1 MIIRN
6 ALTWLLA
13 CAFFL
18 PLFSCV
24 DKTQIGKGDVI
35 VSVGQRT
42 LTASEVKKL
51 IPKSLSSQD
60 SLMMAESYV
69 KKWVKNAL
77 IYDLANKNLVGE
89 KAEIEKLVE
98 AYRQSLMSNK
108 YEEKLLEERLPAE
121 ISDNEISDYYEANK
135 ESFLLEED
143 IVKGLFLKVP
153 SDAPGLS
160 DLKKWCKSG
169 NEELIEKI
177 EKYSL
182 QNAVI
187 YDYFYD
193 RWMRAEEIAEN
204 VPVSKSEFNRMLKAN
219 KLVEVTDSAY
229 CYLLEVKDAEFKGNR
244 APFDY
249 ASAQIKEILLSQR
262 KIEFLRNFEEE
273 IYNEAIRKGNVKFH
287 GEGL

>member
-1 MIIRN
+1 MIVRN
-6 ALTWLLA
+6 ALIWLA
-13 CAFFL
+13 GIFFL
-18 PLFSCV
+18 PLISCT
-24 DKTQIGKGDVI
+24 DKAPRSKGDAL
-35 VSVGQRT
+35 VSVGQHT
-42 LTASEVKKL
+42 LTAFEVKKL
-51 IPKSLSSQD
+51 IPKTLSSQD

-77 IYDLANKNLVGE
+77 IYDLANKHLEDEKEEIDRLVD
-89 KAEIEKLVE
+89 
-98 AYRQSLMSNK
+98 AYRQSLMSHK
-108 YEEKLLEERLPAE
+108 YEEKLVEERLSAE
-121 ISDNEISDYYEANK
+121 ISDKEISDYYETNK

-160 DLKKWCKSG
+160 DLKKWCNSG
-169 NEELIEKI
+169 GDELIEKI

-193 RWMRAEEIAEN
+193 RWMSGEEIAEN
-204 VPVSKSEFNRMLKAN
+204 MPVKKSEFSRMLKTD
-219 KLVEVTDSAY
+219 KLIEVSDSAY
-229 CYLLEVKDAEFKGNR
+229 CYLLKVKEVEFKGNR

-262 KIEFLRNFEEE
+262 KSEFLRSFEEE

-287 GEGL
+287 GEDL

>member
-6 ALTWLLA
+6 ALIWLA
-13 CAFFL
+13 GIFFL
-18 PLFSCV
+18 PLISCT
-24 DKTQIGKGDVI
+24 DKAPRSKGDVL
-35 VSVGQRT
+35 VSVGQHT
-42 LTASEVKKL
+42 LTAFEVKKL
-51 IPKSLSSQD
+51 IPKTLSSQD

-77 IYDLANKNLVGE
+77 IYDLANKHLEDEKEEIDRLVD
-89 KAEIEKLVE
+89 
-98 AYRQSLMSNK
+98 AYRQSLMSHK
-108 YEEKLLEERLPAE
+108 YEEKLVEERLSAE
-121 ISDNEISDYYEANK
+121 ISDKEISDYYETNK

-160 DLKKWCKSG
+160 DLKKWCNSG
-169 NEELIEKI
+169 GDELIEKI

-193 RWMRAEEIAEN
+193 RWMSGEEIAEN
-204 VPVSKSEFNRMLKAN
+204 MPVKKSEFNRMLKTD
-219 KLVEVTDSAY
+219 KLIEVSDSAY
-229 CYLLEVKDAEFKGNR
+229 CYLLKVKEVEFKGNR

-262 KIEFLRNFEEE
+262 KSEFLRSFEEE

-287 GEGL
+287 GEDL

>member
-6 ALTWLLA
+6 ALICLA
-13 CAFFL
+13 GISLL

-24 DKTQIGKGDVI
+24 DNAPGSKGDVL
-35 VSVGQRT
+35 VSVGQNT
-42 LTASEVKKL
+42 LTAFEVKKL
-51 IPKSLSSQD
+51 IPKTLSSQD

-77 IYDLANKNLVGE
+77 IYDLANKHLDDE
-89 KAEIEKLVE
+89 KEEIDRLVE
-98 AYRQSLMSNK
+98 AYRQSLMSHK
-108 YEEKLLEERLPAE
+108 YEEKLVEERLSAE
-121 ISDNEISDYYEANK
+121 ISDKEISDYYEANK

-160 DLKKWCKSG
+160 DLKKWCNSG
-169 NEELIEKI
+169 GDDLIEKI

-193 RWMRAEEIAEN
+193 RWMSGEEIAEN
-204 VPVSKSEFNRMLKAN
+204 LPVKKSEFNRMLKTD
-219 KLVEVTDSAY
+219 KLIEVSDSAY
-229 CYLLEVKDAEFKGNR
+229 CHLLKVKEVEFKGNR

-262 KIEFLRNFEEE
+262 KSEFLRNFEEE
-273 IYNEAIRKGNVKFH
+273 IYNEAIRKGNVNFY

>member
-1 MIIRN
+1 MIVRN
-6 ALTWLLA
+6 ALKWLA
-13 CAFFL
+13 GIFFL
-18 PLFSCV
+18 PLISCT
-24 DKTQIGKGDVI
+24 DKAPRSKGDAL
-35 VSVGQRT
+35 VSVGQHT
-42 LTASEVKKL
+42 LTAFEVKKL
-51 IPKSLSSQD
+51 IPKTLSSQD

-77 IYDLANKNLVGE
+77 IYDLANKHLEDEKEEIDRLVD
-89 KAEIEKLVE
+89 
-98 AYRQSLMSNK
+98 AYRQSLMSHK
-108 YEEKLLEERLPAE
+108 YEEKLVEERLSAE
-121 ISDNEISDYYEANK
+121 ISDKEISDYYETNK

-160 DLKKWCKSG
+160 DLKKWCNSG
-169 NEELIEKI
+169 GDELIEKI

-193 RWMRAEEIAEN
+193 RWMSGEEIAEN
-204 VPVSKSEFNRMLKAN
+204 MPVKKSEFNRMLKTD
-219 KLVEVTDSAY
+219 KLIEVSDSAY
-229 CYLLEVKDAEFKGNR
+229 CYLLKVKEVEFKGNR

-262 KIEFLRNFEEE
+262 KSEFLRSFEEE

-287 GEGL
+287 GEDL

>member
-1 MIIRN
+1 MIVRN
-6 ALTWLLA
+6 ALIWLA
-13 CAFFL
+13 GIFFL
-18 PLFSCV
+18 PLISCT
-24 DKTQIGKGDVI
+24 DKAPRSKGNAL
-35 VSVGQRT
+35 VSVGQHT
-42 LTASEVKKL
+42 LTAFEVKKL
-51 IPKSLSSQD
+51 IPKTLSSQD

-77 IYDLANKNLVGE
+77 IYDLANKHLEDEKEEIDRLVD
-89 KAEIEKLVE
+89 
-98 AYRQSLMSNK
+98 AYRQSLMSHK
-108 YEEKLLEERLPAE
+108 YEEKLVEERLSAE
-121 ISDNEISDYYEANK
+121 ISDKEISDYYEANK

-160 DLKKWCKSG
+160 DLKKWCNSG
-169 NEELIEKI
+169 GDELIEKI

-182 QNAVI
+182 RNAVI

-193 RWMRAEEIAEN
+193 RWMIGEEIAEN
-204 VPVSKSEFNRMLKAN
+204 MPVKKSEFNRMLKTD
-219 KLVEVTDSAY
+219 KLIEVSDSAY
-229 CYLLEVKDAEFKGNR
+229 CYLLKVKEVEFKGNR

-262 KIEFLRNFEEE
+262 KSEFLRSFEEE

-287 GEGL
+287 GEDL

>member
-1 MIIRN
+1 MIVRN
-6 ALTWLLA
+6 ALIWLA
-13 CAFFL
+13 GIFFL
-18 PLFSCV
+18 PLISCT
-24 DKTQIGKGDVI
+24 DKAPRSKGDAL
-35 VSVGQRT
+35 VSVGQHT
-42 LTASEVKKL
+42 LTAFEVKKL
-51 IPKSLSSQD
+51 IPKTLSSQD

-69 KKWVKNAL
+69 KKWVKNVL
-77 IYDLANKNLVGE
+77 IYDLANKHLEDEKEEIDRLVD
-89 KAEIEKLVE
+89 
-98 AYRQSLMSNK
+98 AYRQSLMSHK
-108 YEEKLLEERLPAE
+108 YEEKLVEERLSAE
-121 ISDNEISDYYEANK
+121 ISDKEISDYYETNK

-160 DLKKWCKSG
+160 DLKKWCNSG
-169 NEELIEKI
+169 GDELIEKI

-193 RWMRAEEIAEN
+193 RWMSGEEIAEN
-204 VPVSKSEFNRMLKAN
+204 MPVKKSEFNRMLKTD
-219 KLVEVTDSAY
+219 KLIEVSDSAY
-229 CYLLEVKDAEFKGNR
+229 CYLLKVKEVEFKGNR

-262 KIEFLRNFEEE
+262 KSEFLRSFEEE

-287 GEGL
+287 GEDL

>member
-1 MIIRN
+1 MIVRN
-6 ALTWLLA
+6 ALIWLVGI
-13 CAFFL
+13 FFL
-18 PLFSCV
+18 PLISCT
-24 DKTQIGKGDVI
+24 DKAPRSKGDVL
-35 VSVGQRT
+35 VSVGQHS
-42 LTASEVKKL
+42 LTAFEVKKL
-51 IPKSLSSQD
+51 IPKTLSSQD

-77 IYDLANKNLVGE
+77 IYDLANKHLEDEKEEIDRLVD
-89 KAEIEKLVE
+89 
-98 AYRQSLMSNK
+98 AYRQSLMSHK
-108 YEEKLLEERLPAE
+108 YEEKLVEERLSAE
-121 ISDNEISDYYEANK
+121 ISDKEISDYYEANK

-160 DLKKWCKSG
+160 DLKKWCNSG
-169 NEELIEKI
+169 GDELIEKI

-193 RWMRAEEIAEN
+193 RWMSGEEIAEN
-204 VPVSKSEFNRMLKAN
+204 MPVKKSEFNRMLKTD
-219 KLVEVTDSAY
+219 KLIEVSDSAY
-229 CYLLEVKDAEFKGNR
+229 CYLLKVKEVEFKGNR

-262 KIEFLRNFEEE
+262 KSEFLRSFEEE

-287 GEGL
+287 GEDL

>member
-6 ALTWLLA
+6 ALIWLA
-13 CAFFL
+13 GIFFL
-18 PLFSCV
+18 PLISCT
-24 DKTQIGKGDVI
+24 DKAPRSKGDAL
-35 VSVGQRT
+35 VSVGQHT
-42 LTASEVKKL
+42 LTAFEVKKL
-51 IPKSLSSQD
+51 IPKTLSSQD

-77 IYDLANKNLVGE
+77 IYDLANKHLEDEKEEIDRLVD
-89 KAEIEKLVE
+89 
-98 AYRQSLMSNK
+98 AYRQSLMSHK
-108 YEEKLLEERLPAE
+108 YEEKLVEERLSAE
-121 ISDNEISDYYEANK
+121 ISDKEISDYYETNK

-160 DLKKWCKSG
+160 DLKKWCNSG
-169 NEELIEKI
+169 GDELIEKI

-193 RWMRAEEIAEN
+193 RWMSGEEIAEN
-204 VPVSKSEFNRMLKAN
+204 MPVKKSEFNRMLKTD
-219 KLVEVTDSAY
+219 KLIEVSDSAY
-229 CYLLEVKDAEFKGNR
+229 CYLLKVKEVEFKGNR

-262 KIEFLRNFEEE
+262 KSEFLRSFEEE

-287 GEGL
+287 GEDL

>member
-1 MIIRN
+1 MIVRN
-6 ALTWLLA
+6 ALIWLA
-13 CAFFL
+13 GIFFL
-18 PLFSCV
+18 PLISCT
-24 DKTQIGKGDVI
+24 DKAPRSKGNAL
-35 VSVGQRT
+35 VSVGQHT
-42 LTASEVKKL
+42 LTAFEVKKL
-51 IPKSLSSQD
+51 IPKTLSSQD

-77 IYDLANKNLVGE
+77 IYDLANKHLEDEKEEIDRLVD
-89 KAEIEKLVE
+89 
-98 AYRQSLMSNK
+98 AYRQSLMSHK
-108 YEEKLLEERLPAE
+108 YEEKLVEERLSAE
-121 ISDNEISDYYEANK
+121 ISDKEISDYYETNK

-160 DLKKWCKSG
+160 DLKKWCNSG
-169 NEELIEKI
+169 GDELIEKI

-193 RWMRAEEIAEN
+193 RWMSGEEIAEN
-204 VPVSKSEFNRMLKAN
+204 MPVKKSEFNRMLKTD
-219 KLVEVTDSAY
+219 KLIEVSDSAY
-229 CYLLEVKDAEFKGNR
+229 CYLLKVKEVEFKGNR

-262 KIEFLRNFEEE
+262 KSEFLRSFEEE

-287 GEGL
+287 GEDL

>member
-1 MIIRN
+1 MIVRN
-6 ALTWLLA
+6 ALIWLA
-13 CAFFL
+13 GIFFL
-18 PLFSCV
+18 PLISCT
-24 DKTQIGKGDVI
+24 DKAPRSKGNAL
-35 VSVGQRT
+35 VSVGQHT
-42 LTASEVKKL
+42 LTAFEVKKL
-51 IPKSLSSQD
+51 IPKTLSSQD

-77 IYDLANKNLVGE
+77 IYDLANKHLEDEKEEIDRLVD
-89 KAEIEKLVE
+89 
-98 AYRQSLMSNK
+98 AYRQSLMSHK
-108 YEEKLLEERLPAE
+108 YEEKLVEERLSAE
-121 ISDNEISDYYEANK
+121 ISDKEISDYYEANK

-160 DLKKWCKSG
+160 DLKKWCNSG
-169 NEELIEKI
+169 GDELIEKI

-182 QNAVI
+182 WNAVI

-193 RWMRAEEIAEN
+193 RWMSGEEIAEN
-204 VPVSKSEFNRMLKAN
+204 MPVKKSEFNRMLKTD
-219 KLVEVTDSAY
+219 KLIEVSDSAY
-229 CYLLEVKDAEFKGNR
+229 CYLLKVKEVEFKGNR

-262 KIEFLRNFEEE
+262 KSEFLRSFEEE

-287 GEGL
+287 GEDL

>member
-1 MIIRN
+1 MIVRN
-6 ALTWLLA
+6 ALIWLA
-13 CAFFL
+13 GIFFL
-18 PLFSCV
+18 PLISCT
-24 DKTQIGKGDVI
+24 DKAPRSKGDVL
-35 VSVGQRT
+35 VSVGQHS
-42 LTASEVKKL
+42 LTAFEVKKL
-51 IPKSLSSQD
+51 IPKTLSSQD

-77 IYDLANKNLVGE
+77 IYDLANKHLEDEKEEIDRLVD
-89 KAEIEKLVE
+89 
-98 AYRQSLMSNK
+98 AYRQSLMSHK
-108 YEEKLLEERLPAE
+108 YEEKLVEERLSAE
-121 ISDNEISDYYEANK
+121 ISDKEISDYYEANK

-160 DLKKWCKSG
+160 DLKKWCNSG
-169 NEELIEKI
+169 GDELIEKI

-193 RWMRAEEIAEN
+193 RWMSGEEIAEN
-204 VPVSKSEFNRMLKAN
+204 MPVKKSEFNRMLKTD
-219 KLVEVTDSAY
+219 KLIEVSDSAY
-229 CYLLEVKDAEFKGNR
+229 CYLLKVKEVEFKGNR

-262 KIEFLRNFEEE
+262 KSEFLRNFEEE

-287 GEGL
+287 GEDL

>member
-1 MIIRN
+1 MIIKN
-6 ALTWLLA
+6 ALIWLA
-13 CAFFL
+13 GIFFL
-18 PLFSCV
+18 PLISCT
-24 DKTQIGKGDVI
+24 DKAPRSKGDVL
-35 VSVGQRT
+35 VSVGQHS
-42 LTASEVKKL
+42 LTAFEVKKL
-51 IPKSLSSQD
+51 IPKTLSSQD

-77 IYDLANKNLVGE
+77 IYDLANKHLEDEKEEIDRLVD
-89 KAEIEKLVE
+89 
-98 AYRQSLMSNK
+98 AYRQLLMSHK
-108 YEEKLLEERLPAE
+108 YEEKLVEERLSAE
-121 ISDNEISDYYEANK
+121 ISDKEISDYYEANE

-160 DLKKWCKSG
+160 DLKKWCNSG
-169 NEELIEKI
+169 GDELIEKI

-193 RWMRAEEIAEN
+193 RWMSGEEIAEN
-204 VPVSKSEFNRMLKAN
+204 MPVKKSEFNRMLKTD
-219 KLVEVTDSAY
+219 KLIEVSDSAY
-229 CYLLEVKDAEFKGNR
+229 CYLLKVKEVEFNGNR

-262 KIEFLRNFEEE
+262 KSEFLRSFEEE

-287 GEGL
+287 GEDL

>member
-1 MIIRN
+1 MIIKN
-6 ALTWLLA
+6 ALIWLA
-13 CAFFL
+13 GIFFL
-18 PLFSCV
+18 PLISCT
-24 DKTQIGKGDVI
+24 DKAPRSKGDVL
-35 VSVGQRT
+35 VSVGQHT
-42 LTASEVKKL
+42 LTAFEVKKL
-51 IPKSLSSQD
+51 IPKTLSSQD

-77 IYDLANKNLVGE
+77 IYDLANKHLEDEKEEIDRLVD
-89 KAEIEKLVE
+89 
-98 AYRQSLMSNK
+98 AYRQSLMSHK
-108 YEEKLLEERLPAE
+108 YEEKLVEERLSAE
-121 ISDNEISDYYEANK
+121 ISDKEISDYYEANK

-160 DLKKWCKSG
+160 DLKKWCNSG
-169 NEELIEKI
+169 GDELIEKI

-193 RWMRAEEIAEN
+193 RWMSGEEIAEN
-204 VPVSKSEFNRMLKAN
+204 MPVKKSEFNRMLKTD
-219 KLVEVTDSAY
+219 KLIEVSDSAY
-229 CYLLEVKDAEFKGNR
+229 CYLLKVKEVEFKGNR

-262 KIEFLRNFEEE
+262 KSEFLRSFEEE

-287 GEGL
+287 GEDL

>member
-1 MIIRN
+1 MIVRN
-6 ALTWLLA
+6 ALIWLA
-13 CAFFL
+13 GIFFL
-18 PLFSCV
+18 PLISCT
-24 DKTQIGKGDVI
+24 DKAPRSKGNAL
-35 VSVGQRT
+35 VSVGQHT
-42 LTASEVKKL
+42 LTAFEVKKL
-51 IPKSLSSQD
+51 IPKTLSSQD

-77 IYDLANKNLVGE
+77 IYDLANKHLEDEKEEIDRLVD
-89 KAEIEKLVE
+89 
-98 AYRQSLMSNK
+98 AYRQSLMSHK
-108 YEEKLLEERLPAE
+108 YEEKLVEERLSAE
-121 ISDNEISDYYEANK
+121 ISDKEISDYYEANK

-160 DLKKWCKSG
+160 DLKKWCNSG
-169 NEELIEKI
+169 GDELIEKI

-182 QNAVI
+182 RNAVI

-193 RWMRAEEIAEN
+193 RWMSGEEIAEKM
-204 VPVSKSEFNRMLKAN
+204 PVKKSEFNRMLKTD
-219 KLVEVTDSAY
+219 KLIEVSDSAY
-229 CYLLEVKDAEFKGNR
+229 CYLLKVKEVEFKGNR

-262 KIEFLRNFEEE
+262 KSEFLRSFEEE

-287 GEGL
+287 GEDL

>member
-1 MIIRN
+1 MIVRN
-6 ALTWLLA
+6 ALIWLA
-13 CAFFL
+13 GIFFL
-18 PLFSCV
+18 PLISCT
-24 DKTQIGKGDVI
+24 DKAPRSKGDVL
-35 VSVGQRT
+35 VSVGQHT
-42 LTASEVKKL
+42 LTAFEVKKL
-51 IPKSLSSQD
+51 IPKTLSSQD

-77 IYDLANKNLVGE
+77 IYDLANKHLEDEKEEIDRLVD
-89 KAEIEKLVE
+89 
-98 AYRQSLMSNK
+98 AYRQSLMSHK
-108 YEEKLLEERLPAE
+108 YEEKLVEERLSAE
-121 ISDNEISDYYEANK
+121 ISDKEISDYYEANK

-160 DLKKWCKSG
+160 DLKKWCNSG
-169 NEELIEKI
+169 GDELIEKI

-193 RWMRAEEIAEN
+193 RWMSGEEIAEN
-204 VPVSKSEFNRMLKAN
+204 MPVKKSEFNRMLKTD
-219 KLVEVTDSAY
+219 KLIEVSDSAY
-229 CYLLEVKDAEFKGNR
+229 CYLLKVKEVEFKGNR

-262 KIEFLRNFEEE
+262 KSEFLRSFEEE

-287 GEGL
+287 GEDL

>member
-1 MIIRN
+1 MIVRN
-6 ALTWLLA
+6 ALIWLA
-13 CAFFL
+13 GIFFL
-18 PLFSCV
+18 PLISCT
-24 DKTQIGKGDVI
+24 DKAPRSKGNAL
-35 VSVGQRT
+35 VSVGQHT
-42 LTASEVKKL
+42 LTAFEVKKL
-51 IPKSLSSQD
+51 IPKTLSSQD

-77 IYDLANKNLVGE
+77 IYDLANKHLEDEKEEIDRLVD
-89 KAEIEKLVE
+89 
-98 AYRQSLMSNK
+98 AYRQSLMSHK
-108 YEEKLLEERLPAE
+108 YEEKLVEERLSAE
-121 ISDNEISDYYEANK
+121 ISDKEISDYYEANK

-160 DLKKWCKSG
+160 DLKKWCNSG
-169 NEELIEKI
+169 GDELIEKI

-182 QNAVI
+182 RNAVI

-193 RWMRAEEIAEN
+193 RWMSGEEIAEN
-204 VPVSKSEFNRMLKAN
+204 MPVKKSEFNRMLKTD
-219 KLVEVTDSAY
+219 KLIEVSDSAY
-229 CYLLEVKDAEFKGNR
+229 CYLLKVKEVEFKGNR

-262 KIEFLRNFEEE
+262 KSEFLRSFEEE

-287 GEGL
+287 GEDL

>member
-6 ALTWLLA
+6 ALIWLA
-13 CAFFL
+13 GIFFL
-18 PLFSCV
+18 PLISCK
-24 DKTQIGKGDVI
+24 DKAPRSKGDAL
-35 VSVGQRT
+35 VSVGQHT
-42 LTASEVKKL
+42 LTAFEVKKL
-51 IPKSLSSQD
+51 IPKTLSSQD

-77 IYDLANKNLVGE
+77 IYDLANKHLEDEKEEIDRLVD
-89 KAEIEKLVE
+89 
-98 AYRQSLMSNK
+98 AYRQSLMSHK
-108 YEEKLLEERLPAE
+108 YEEKLVEERLSAE
-121 ISDNEISDYYEANK
+121 ISDKEISDYYEANK

-160 DLKKWCKSG
+160 DLKKWCNSG
-169 NEELIEKI
+169 GDELIEKI

-193 RWMRAEEIAEN
+193 RWMSGEEIAEN
-204 VPVSKSEFNRMLKAN
+204 MPVKKSEFNRMLKTD
-219 KLVEVTDSAY
+219 KLIEVSDSAY
-229 CYLLEVKDAEFKGNR
+229 CYLLKVKEVEFKGNR

-262 KIEFLRNFEEE
+262 KSEFLRSFEEE

-287 GEGL
+287 GEDL

>member
-1 MIIRN
+1 MIVRN
-6 ALTWLLA
+6 ALIWLA
-13 CAFFL
+13 GVFFL

-24 DKTQIGKGDVI
+24 DKAPRGKGDAL

-42 LTASEVKKL
+42 LTAFEVKKL
-51 IPKSLSSQD
+51 IPKTLSSQD

-77 IYDLANKNLVGE
+77 IYDLANKHLEDE
-89 KAEIEKLVE
+89 KDEIDKLVE
-98 AYRQSLMSNK
+98 AYRQSLMSHK
-108 YEEKLLEERLPAE
+108 YEEKLVEERLSAE
-121 ISDNEISDYYEANK
+121 ISDKEISDYYEANK

-153 SDAPGLS
+153 SDVPGLS
-160 DLKKWCKSG
+160 DLKKWCNSG
-169 NEELIEKI
+169 SDELIEKI

-193 RWMRAEEIAEN
+193 RWMSGEEIAEN
-204 VPVSKSEFNRMLKAN
+204 IPVKKSEFNRMLKSD
-219 KLVEVTDSAY
+219 KLIEVSDSAF
-229 CYLLEVKDAEFKGNR
+229 CYLLKVKEVEFKGNR

-249 ASAQIKEILLSQR
+249 ASPQIKEILLSQR

>member
-1 MIIRN
+1 MIVRN
-6 ALTWLLA
+6 ALIWLVGI
-13 CAFFL
+13 FFL
-18 PLFSCV
+18 PLISCT
-24 DKTQIGKGDVI
+24 DKAPRSKGDVL
-35 VSVGQRT
+35 VSVGQHT
-42 LTASEVKKL
+42 LTAFEVKKL
-51 IPKSLSSQD
+51 IPKTLSSQD

-77 IYDLANKNLVGE
+77 IYDLANKHLEDEKEEIDRLVD
-89 KAEIEKLVE
+89 
-98 AYRQSLMSNK
+98 AYRQSLMSHK
-108 YEEKLLEERLPAE
+108 YEEKLVEERLSAE
-121 ISDNEISDYYEANK
+121 ISDKEISDYYEDNK

-160 DLKKWCKSG
+160 DLKKWCNSG
-169 NEELIEKI
+169 GDELIEKI

-193 RWMRAEEIAEN
+193 RWMSGEEIAEN
-204 VPVSKSEFNRMLKAN
+204 MPVKKSEFNRMLKTD
-219 KLVEVTDSAY
+219 KLIEVSDSAY
-229 CYLLEVKDAEFKGNR
+229 CYLLKVKEVEFKGNR

-262 KIEFLRNFEEE
+262 KSEFLRSFEEE

-287 GEGL
+287 GEDL

>member
-1 MIIRN
+1 MIIKN
-6 ALTWLLA
+6 ALIWLA
-13 CAFFL
+13 GIFFL
-18 PLFSCV
+18 PLISCK
-24 DKTQIGKGDVI
+24 DKAPRSKGDALA
-35 VSVGQRT
+35 SVGQHT
-42 LTASEVKKL
+42 LTAFEVKKL
-51 IPKSLSSQD
+51 IPKTLSSQD

-77 IYDLANKNLVGE
+77 IYDLANKHLEDEKEEIDRLVD
-89 KAEIEKLVE
+89 
-98 AYRQSLMSNK
+98 AYRQSLMSHK
-108 YEEKLLEERLPAE
+108 YEEKLVEERLSAE
-121 ISDNEISDYYEANK
+121 ISDKEISDYYETNK

-160 DLKKWCKSG
+160 DLKKWCNSG
-169 NEELIEKI
+169 GDELIEKI

-193 RWMRAEEIAEN
+193 RWMSGEEIAEN
-204 VPVSKSEFNRMLKAN
+204 MPVKKSEFNRMLKTD
-219 KLVEVTDSAY
+219 KLIEVSDSAY
-229 CYLLEVKDAEFKGNR
+229 CYLLKVKEVEFKGNR

-262 KIEFLRNFEEE
+262 KSEFLRSFEEE

-287 GEGL
+287 GEDL

>member
-1 MIIRN
+1 MIIKN
-6 ALTWLLA
+6 ALIWLVGI
-13 CAFFL
+13 FFL
-18 PLFSCV
+18 PLISCT
-24 DKTQIGKGDVI
+24 DKAPRSKGDVL
-35 VSVGQRT
+35 VSVGQHT
-42 LTASEVKKL
+42 LTAFEVKKL
-51 IPKSLSSQD
+51 IPKTLSSQD

-77 IYDLANKNLVGE
+77 IYDLANKHLEDEKEEIDRLVD
-89 KAEIEKLVE
+89 
-98 AYRQSLMSNK
+98 AYRQSLMSHK
-108 YEEKLLEERLPAE
+108 YEEKLVEERLSAE
-121 ISDNEISDYYEANK
+121 ISDKEISDYYETNK

-160 DLKKWCKSG
+160 DLKKWCNSG
-169 NEELIEKI
+169 GDELIEKI

-193 RWMRAEEIAEN
+193 RWMSGEEIAEN
-204 VPVSKSEFNRMLKAN
+204 MPVKKSEFNRMLKTD
-219 KLVEVTDSAY
+219 KLIEVSDSAY
-229 CYLLEVKDAEFKGNR
+229 CYLLKVKEVEFKGNR

-262 KIEFLRNFEEE
+262 KSEFLRSFEEE

-287 GEGL
+287 GEDL

>member
-1 MIIRN
+1 MIIKN
-6 ALTWLLA
+6 ALIWLA
-13 CAFFL
+13 GIFFL
-18 PLFSCV
+18 PLISCK
-24 DKTQIGKGDVI
+24 DKAPRSKGDALA
-35 VSVGQRT
+35 SVGQHT
-42 LTASEVKKL
+42 LTAFEVKKL
-51 IPKSLSSQD
+51 IPKTLSSQD

-77 IYDLANKNLVGE
+77 IYDLANKHLEDEKEEIDRLVD
-89 KAEIEKLVE
+89 
-98 AYRQSLMSNK
+98 AYRQSLMSHK
-108 YEEKLLEERLPAE
+108 YEEKLVEERLSAE
-121 ISDNEISDYYEANK
+121 ISDKEISDYYEANK

-160 DLKKWCKSG
+160 DLKKWCNSG
-169 NEELIEKI
+169 GDELIEKI

-193 RWMRAEEIAEN
+193 RWMSGEEIAEN
-204 VPVSKSEFNRMLKAN
+204 MPVRKSEFNRMLKTD
-219 KLVEVTDSAY
+219 KLIEVSDSAY
-229 CYLLEVKDAEFKGNR
+229 CYLLKVKEVEFKGNR

-262 KIEFLRNFEEE
+262 KSEFLRSFEEE

-287 GEGL
+287 GEDL

>member
-1 MIIRN
+1 MIIKN
-6 ALTWLLA
+6 ALIWLA
-13 CAFFL
+13 GIFFL
-18 PLFSCV
+18 PLISCT
-24 DKTQIGKGDVI
+24 DKAPRSKGDAL
-35 VSVGQRT
+35 VSVGQHT
-42 LTASEVKKL
+42 LTAFEVKKL
-51 IPKSLSSQD
+51 IPKTLSSQD

-77 IYDLANKNLVGE
+77 IYDLANKHLENEKEEIDRLVD
-89 KAEIEKLVE
+89 
-98 AYRQSLMSNK
+98 AYRQSLMSHK
-108 YEEKLLEERLPAE
+108 YEEKLVEERLSAE
-121 ISDNEISDYYEANK
+121 ISDKEISDYYEANK

-160 DLKKWCKSG
+160 DLKKWCNSG
-169 NEELIEKI
+169 GDELIEKI

-193 RWMRAEEIAEN
+193 RWMSGEEIAEN
-204 VPVSKSEFNRMLKAN
+204 MPVKKSEFNRMLKTD
-219 KLVEVTDSAY
+219 KLIEVSDSAY
-229 CYLLEVKDAEFKGNR
+229 CYLLKVKEVEFKGNR

-262 KIEFLRNFEEE
+262 KSEFLRSFEEE

-287 GEGL
+287 GEDL

>member
-1 MIIRN
+1 MIVRN
-6 ALTWLLA
+6 ALIWLA
-13 CAFFL
+13 GIFFL
-18 PLFSCV
+18 PLISCT
-24 DKTQIGKGDVI
+24 DKAPRSKGDVL
-35 VSVGQRT
+35 VSVGQHS
-42 LTASEVKKL
+42 LTAFEVKKL
-51 IPKSLSSQD
+51 IPKTLSSQD

-77 IYDLANKNLVGE
+77 IYDLANKHLEDEKEEIDRLVD
-89 KAEIEKLVE
+89 
-98 AYRQSLMSNK
+98 AYRQSLMSHK
-108 YEEKLLEERLPAE
+108 YEEKLVEERLSAE
-121 ISDNEISDYYEANK
+121 ISDKEISDYYETNK

-160 DLKKWCKSG
+160 DLKKWCNSG
-169 NEELIEKI
+169 GDELIEKI

-193 RWMRAEEIAEN
+193 RWMSGEEIAEN
-204 VPVSKSEFNRMLKAN
+204 MPVKKSEFNRMLKTD
-219 KLVEVTDSAY
+219 KLIEVSDSAY
-229 CYLLEVKDAEFKGNR
+229 CYLLKVKEVEFKGNR

-262 KIEFLRNFEEE
+262 KSEFLRSFEEE

-287 GEGL
+287 GEDL

>member
-6 ALTWLLA
+6 ALIWLA
-13 CAFFL
+13 GVFFL
-18 PLFSCV
+18 PLISCT
-24 DKTQIGKGDVI
+24 DKAPRSKGDVL
-35 VSVGQRT
+35 VSVGQHT
-42 LTASEVKKL
+42 LTAFEVKKL
-51 IPKSLSSQD
+51 IPKTLSSQD

-77 IYDLANKNLVGE
+77 IYDLANKHLEDEKEEIDRLVD
-89 KAEIEKLVE
+89 
-98 AYRQSLMSNK
+98 AYRQSLMSHK
-108 YEEKLLEERLPAE
+108 YEEKLVEERLSAE
-121 ISDNEISDYYEANK
+121 ISDKEISDYYEANK

-160 DLKKWCKSG
+160 DLKKWCNSG
-169 NEELIEKI
+169 GDELIEKI

-193 RWMRAEEIAEN
+193 RWMSGEEIAEN
-204 VPVSKSEFNRMLKAN
+204 MPVKKSEFNRMLKTD
-219 KLVEVTDSAY
+219 KLIEVSDSAY
-229 CYLLEVKDAEFKGNR
+229 CYLLKVKEVEFKGNR

-262 KIEFLRNFEEE
+262 KSEFLRSFEEE

-287 GEGL
+287 GEDL

>member
-1 MIIRN
+1 MIIKN
-6 ALTWLLA
+6 ALIWLA
-13 CAFFL
+13 GIFFL
-18 PLFSCV
+18 PLISCT
-24 DKTQIGKGDVI
+24 DKAPRSKGDVL
-35 VSVGQRT
+35 VSVGQHT
-42 LTASEVKKL
+42 LTAFEVKKL
-51 IPKSLSSQD
+51 IPKTLSSQD

-77 IYDLANKNLVGE
+77 IYDLANKHLEDEKEEIDRLVD
-89 KAEIEKLVE
+89 
-98 AYRQSLMSNK
+98 AYRQSLMSHK
-108 YEEKLLEERLPAE
+108 YEEKLVEERLSAE
-121 ISDNEISDYYEANK
+121 ISDKEISDYYEANE

-160 DLKKWCKSG
+160 DLKKWCNSG
-169 NEELIEKI
+169 GDELIEKI

-193 RWMRAEEIAEN
+193 RWMSGEEIAEN
-204 VPVSKSEFNRMLKAN
+204 MPVKKSEFNRMLKTD
-219 KLVEVTDSAY
+219 KLIEVSDSAY
-229 CYLLEVKDAEFKGNR
+229 CYLLKVKEVEFKGNR

-262 KIEFLRNFEEE
+262 KSEFLRSFEEE

-287 GEGL
+287 GEDL

>member
-1 MIIRN
+1 MIVRN
-6 ALTWLLA
+6 ALIWLA
-13 CAFFL
+13 GIFFL
-18 PLFSCV
+18 PLISCT
-24 DKTQIGKGDVI
+24 DKAPRSKGDAL
-35 VSVGQRT
+35 VSVGQHT
-42 LTASEVKKL
+42 LTAFEVKKL
-51 IPKSLSSQD
+51 IPKTLSSQD

-69 KKWVKNAL
+69 KKWVKNVL
-77 IYDLANKNLVGE
+77 IYDLANKHLEDEKEEIDRLVD
-89 KAEIEKLVE
+89 
-98 AYRQSLMSNK
+98 AYRQSLMSHK
-108 YEEKLLEERLPAE
+108 YEEKLVEERLSAE
-121 ISDNEISDYYEANK
+121 ISDKEISDYYETNK

-160 DLKKWCKSG
+160 DLKKWCNSG
-169 NEELIEKI
+169 GDELIEKI

-193 RWMRAEEIAEN
+193 RWMSGEEIAEN
-204 VPVSKSEFNRMLKAN
+204 MPVKKSEFSRMLKTD
-219 KLVEVTDSAY
+219 KLIEVSDSAY
-229 CYLLEVKDAEFKGNR
+229 CYLLKVKEVEFKGNR

-262 KIEFLRNFEEE
+262 KSEFLRSFEEE

-287 GEGL
+287 GEDL

>member
-1 MIIRN
+1 MIVRN
-6 ALTWLLA
+6 ALIWLA
-13 CAFFL
+13 GIFFL
-18 PLFSCV
+18 PLISCT
-24 DKTQIGKGDVI
+24 DKAPRSKGDAL
-35 VSVGQRT
+35 VSVGQHT
-42 LTASEVKKL
+42 LTSFEVKKL
-51 IPKSLSSQD
+51 IPKTLSSQD

-77 IYDLANKNLVGE
+77 IYDLANKHLEDEKEEIDRLVD
-89 KAEIEKLVE
+89 
-98 AYRQSLMSNK
+98 AYRQSLMSHK
-108 YEEKLLEERLPAE
+108 YEEKLVEERLSAE
-121 ISDNEISDYYEANK
+121 ISDKEISDYYEANK

-160 DLKKWCKSG
+160 DLKKWCNSG
-169 NEELIEKI
+169 GDELIEKI

-193 RWMRAEEIAEN
+193 RWMSGEEIAEN
-204 VPVSKSEFNRMLKAN
+204 MPVKKSEFSRMLKTD
-219 KLVEVTDSAY
+219 KLIEVSDSAY
-229 CYLLEVKDAEFKGNR
+229 CYLLKVKEVEFKGNR

-262 KIEFLRNFEEE
+262 KSEFLRSFEEE

-287 GEGL
+287 GEDL

>member
-1 MIIRN
+1 MILRN
-6 ALTWLLA
+6 ALIWLA
-13 CAFFL
+13 GIFFL
-18 PLFSCV
+18 PLISCT
-24 DKTQIGKGDVI
+24 DKAPRSKGDAL
-35 VSVGQRT
+35 VSVGQHT
-42 LTASEVKKL
+42 LTAFEVKKL
-51 IPKSLSSQD
+51 IPKTLSSQD

-77 IYDLANKNLVGE
+77 IYDLANKHLEDEKEEIDRLVD
-89 KAEIEKLVE
+89 
-98 AYRQSLMSNK
+98 AYRQSLMSHK
-108 YEEKLLEERLPAE
+108 YEEKLVEERLSAE
-121 ISDNEISDYYEANK
+121 ISDKEISDYYEANK

-160 DLKKWCKSG
+160 DLKKWCNSG
-169 NEELIEKI
+169 GDELIEKI

-193 RWMRAEEIAEN
+193 RWMSGEEIAEN
-204 VPVSKSEFNRMLKAN
+204 MPVKKSEFNRMLKTD
-219 KLVEVTDSAY
+219 KLIEVSDSAY
-229 CYLLEVKDAEFKGNR
+229 CYLLKVKEVEFKGNR

-262 KIEFLRNFEEE
+262 KSEFLRSFEEE

-287 GEGL
+287 GEDL

>member
-1 MIIRN
+1 MIVRN
-6 ALTWLLA
+6 ALIWLA
-13 CAFFL
+13 GIFFL
-18 PLFSCV
+18 PLISCT
-24 DKTQIGKGDVI
+24 DKAPRSKGDVL
-35 VSVGQRT
+35 VSVGQHS
-42 LTASEVKKL
+42 LTAFEVKKL
-51 IPKSLSSQD
+51 IPKTLSSQD

-77 IYDLANKNLVGE
+77 IYDLANKHLEDEKEEIDRLVD
-89 KAEIEKLVE
+89 
-98 AYRQSLMSNK
+98 AYRQSLMSHK
-108 YEEKLLEERLPAE
+108 YEEKLVEERLSAE
-121 ISDNEISDYYEANK
+121 ISDKEISDYYEANK

-160 DLKKWCKSG
+160 DLKKWCNSG
-169 NEELIEKI
+169 GDELIEKI

-193 RWMRAEEIAEN
+193 RWMSGEEIAEN
-204 VPVSKSEFNRMLKAN
+204 MPVKKSEFNRMLKTD
-219 KLVEVTDSAY
+219 KLIEVSDSAY
-229 CYLLEVKDAEFKGNR
+229 CYLLKVKEVEFKGNR

-262 KIEFLRNFEEE
+262 KSEFLRSFEEE

-287 GEGL
+287 GEDL

>member
-1 MIIRN
+1 MIVRN
-6 ALTWLLA
+6 ALIWLA
-13 CAFFL
+13 GIFFL
-18 PLFSCV
+18 PLISCT
-24 DKTQIGKGDVI
+24 DKAPRSKGDVL
-35 VSVGQRT
+35 VSVGQHT
-42 LTASEVKKL
+42 LTAFEVKKL
-51 IPKSLSSQD
+51 IPKTLSSQD

-77 IYDLANKNLVGE
+77 IYDLANKHLEDEKEEIDRLVD
-89 KAEIEKLVE
+89 
-98 AYRQSLMSNK
+98 AYRQSLMSHK
-108 YEEKLLEERLPAE
+108 YEEKLVEERLSAE
-121 ISDNEISDYYEANK
+121 ISDKEISDYYETNK

-160 DLKKWCKSG
+160 DLKKWCNSG
-169 NEELIEKI
+169 GDELIEKI

-193 RWMRAEEIAEN
+193 RWMSGEEIAEN
-204 VPVSKSEFNRMLKAN
+204 MPVKKSEFNRMLKTD
-219 KLVEVTDSAY
+219 KLIEVSDSAY
-229 CYLLEVKDAEFKGNR
+229 CYLLKVKEVEFKGNR

-262 KIEFLRNFEEE
+262 KSEFLRSFEEE

-287 GEGL
+287 GEDL

>member
-1 MIIRN
+1 MIIKN
-6 ALTWLLA
+6 ALIWLA
-13 CAFFL
+13 GIFFL
-18 PLFSCV
+18 PLISCT
-24 DKTQIGKGDVI
+24 DKAPRSKGDVL
-35 VSVGQRT
+35 VSVGQHT
-42 LTASEVKKL
+42 LTAFEVKKL
-51 IPKSLSSQD
+51 IPKTLSSQD

-77 IYDLANKNLVGE
+77 IYDLANKHLEDEKEEIDRLVD
-89 KAEIEKLVE
+89 
-98 AYRQSLMSNK
+98 AYRQSLMSHK
-108 YEEKLLEERLPAE
+108 YEEKLVEERLSAE
-121 ISDNEISDYYEANK
+121 ISDKEISDYYETNK

-160 DLKKWCKSG
+160 DLKKWCNSG
-169 NEELIEKI
+169 GDELIEKI

-193 RWMRAEEIAEN
+193 RWMSGEEIAEN
-204 VPVSKSEFNRMLKAN
+204 MPVKKSEFNRMLKTD
-219 KLVEVTDSAY
+219 KLIEVSDSAY
-229 CYLLEVKDAEFKGNR
+229 CYLLKVKEVEFKGNR

-262 KIEFLRNFEEE
+262 KSEFLRSFEEE

-287 GEGL
+287 GEDL

>member
-1 MIIRN
+1 MIVRN
-6 ALTWLLA
+6 ALIWLA
-13 CAFFL
+13 GIFFL
-18 PLFSCV
+18 PLISCT
-24 DKTQIGKGDVI
+24 DKAPRSKGDAL
-35 VSVGQRT
+35 VSVGQHT
-42 LTASEVKKL
+42 LTAFEVKKL
-51 IPKSLSSQD
+51 IPKTLSSQD

-77 IYDLANKNLVGE
+77 IYDLANKHLEDEKEEIDRLVD
-89 KAEIEKLVE
+89 
-98 AYRQSLMSNK
+98 AYRQSLMSHK
-108 YEEKLLEERLPAE
+108 YEEKLVEERLSAE
-121 ISDNEISDYYEANK
+121 ISDKEISDYYEANK

-160 DLKKWCKSG
+160 DLKKWCNSG
-169 NEELIEKI
+169 GDELIEKI

-193 RWMRAEEIAEN
+193 RWMSGEEIAEN
-204 VPVSKSEFNRMLKAN
+204 MPVKKSEFNRMLKTD
-219 KLVEVTDSAY
+219 KLIEVSDSAY
-229 CYLLEVKDAEFKGNR
+229 CYLLKVKEVEFKGNR

-249 ASAQIKEILLSQR
+249 ASTQIKEILLSQR
-262 KIEFLRNFEEE
+262 KSEFLRSFEEE

-287 GEGL
+287 GEDL

>member
-1 MIIRN
+1 MIVRN
-6 ALTWLLA
+6 ALIWLVGI
-13 CAFFL
+13 FFL
-18 PLFSCV
+18 PLISCT
-24 DKTQIGKGDVI
+24 DKAPRSKGDAL
-35 VSVGQRT
+35 VSVGQHT
-42 LTASEVKKL
+42 LTAFEVKKL
-51 IPKSLSSQD
+51 IPKTLSSQD

-77 IYDLANKNLVGE
+77 IYDLANKHLEDEKEEIDRLVD
-89 KAEIEKLVE
+89 
-98 AYRQSLMSNK
+98 AYRQSLMSHK
-108 YEEKLLEERLPAE
+108 YEEKLVEERLSAE
-121 ISDNEISDYYEANK
+121 ISDKEISDYYEANK

-160 DLKKWCKSG
+160 DLKKWCNSG
-169 NEELIEKI
+169 GDELIEKI

-193 RWMRAEEIAEN
+193 RWMSGEEIAEN
-204 VPVSKSEFNRMLKAN
+204 MPVKKSEFNRMLKTD
-219 KLVEVTDSAY
+219 KLIEVSDSAY
-229 CYLLEVKDAEFKGNR
+229 CYLLKVKEVEFKGNR

-262 KIEFLRNFEEE
+262 KSEFLRSFEEE

-287 GEGL
+287 GEDL

>member
-1 MIIRN
+1 MIVRN
-6 ALTWLLA
+6 ALIWLA
-13 CAFFL
+13 GIFFL
-18 PLFSCV
+18 PLISCT
-24 DKTQIGKGDVI
+24 DKAPRSKGDVL
-35 VSVGQRT
+35 VSVGQHT
-42 LTASEVKKL
+42 LTAFEVKKL
-51 IPKSLSSQD
+51 IPKTLSSQD
-60 SLMMAESYV
+60 SLMMAESFV

-77 IYDLANKNLVGE
+77 IYDLANKHLEDEKEEIDRLVD
-89 KAEIEKLVE
+89 
-98 AYRQSLMSNK
+98 AYRQSLMSHK
-108 YEEKLLEERLPAE
+108 YEEKLVEERLSAE
-121 ISDNEISDYYEANK
+121 ISDKEISDYYEANK

-160 DLKKWCKSG
+160 DLKKWCNSG
-169 NEELIEKI
+169 GDELIEKI

-193 RWMRAEEIAEN
+193 RWMSGEEIAEN
-204 VPVSKSEFNRMLKAN
+204 MPVKKSEFNRMLKTD
-219 KLVEVTDSAY
+219 KLIEVSDSAY
-229 CYLLEVKDAEFKGNR
+229 CYLLKVKEVEFKGNR

-262 KIEFLRNFEEE
+262 KSEFLRSFEEE

-287 GEGL
+287 GEDL

>member
-1 MIIRN
+1 MIVRN
-6 ALTWLLA
+6 ALIWLA
-13 CAFFL
+13 GIFFL
-18 PLFSCV
+18 PLISCT
-24 DKTQIGKGDVI
+24 DKAPRSKGDVL
-35 VSVGQRT
+35 VSVGQHT
-42 LTASEVKKL
+42 LTAFEVKKL
-51 IPKSLSSQD
+51 IPKTLSSQD

-77 IYDLANKNLVGE
+77 IYDLANKHLEDEKEEIDRLVY
-89 KAEIEKLVE
+89 
-98 AYRQSLMSNK
+98 AYRQSLMSHK
-108 YEEKLLEERLPAE
+108 YEEKLVEERLSAE
-121 ISDNEISDYYEANK
+121 ISDKEISDYYEANK

-160 DLKKWCKSG
+160 DLKKWCNSG
-169 NEELIEKI
+169 GDELIEKI

-193 RWMRAEEIAEN
+193 RWMSGEEIAEN
-204 VPVSKSEFNRMLKAN
+204 MPVKKSEFNRMLKTD
-219 KLVEVTDSAY
+219 KLIEVSDSAY
-229 CYLLEVKDAEFKGNR
+229 CYLLKVKEVEFKGNR

-262 KIEFLRNFEEE
+262 KSEFLRSFEEE

-287 GEGL
+287 GEDL

>member
-1 MIIRN
+1 MIVRN
-6 ALTWLLA
+6 ALIWLA
-13 CAFFL
+13 GIFFL
-18 PLFSCV
+18 PLISCT
-24 DKTQIGKGDVI
+24 DKAPRSKGDAL
-35 VSVGQRT
+35 VSVGQHT
-42 LTASEVKKL
+42 LTAFEVKKL
-51 IPKSLSSQD
+51 IPKTLSSQD

-77 IYDLANKNLVGE
+77 IYDLANKHLEDEKEEIDRLVD
-89 KAEIEKLVE
+89 
-98 AYRQSLMSNK
+98 AYRQSLMSHK
-108 YEEKLLEERLPAE
+108 YEEKLVEERLSAE
-121 ISDNEISDYYEANK
+121 ISDKEISDYYEANK

-160 DLKKWCKSG
+160 DLKKWCNSDG
-169 NEELIEKI
+169 DELIEKI

-193 RWMRAEEIAEN
+193 RWMSGEEIAEN
-204 VPVSKSEFNRMLKAN
+204 MPVKKSEFNRMLKTD
-219 KLVEVTDSAY
+219 KLIEVSDSAY
-229 CYLLEVKDAEFKGNR
+229 CYLLKVKEVEFKGNR

-262 KIEFLRNFEEE
+262 KSEFLRSFEEE

-287 GEGL
+287 GEDL

>member
-6 ALTWLLA
+6 ALIWLA
-13 CAFFL
+13 GIFFL
-18 PLFSCV
+18 PLISCT
-24 DKTQIGKGDVI
+24 DKAPRSKGDVL
-35 VSVGQRT
+35 VSVGQHT
-42 LTASEVKKL
+42 LTAFEVKKL
-51 IPKSLSSQD
+51 IPKTLSSQD

-77 IYDLANKNLVGE
+77 IYDLANKHLEDEKEEIDRLVD
-89 KAEIEKLVE
+89 
-98 AYRQSLMSNK
+98 AYRQSLMSHK
-108 YEEKLLEERLPAE
+108 YEEKLVEERLSAE
-121 ISDNEISDYYEANK
+121 ISDKEISDYYEANK

-160 DLKKWCKSG
+160 DLKKWCNSG
-169 NEELIEKI
+169 GDELIEKI

-193 RWMRAEEIAEN
+193 RWMSGEEIAEN
-204 VPVSKSEFNRMLKAN
+204 MPVKKSEFNRMLKTD
-219 KLVEVTDSAY
+219 KLIEVSDSAY
-229 CYLLEVKDAEFKGNR
+229 CYLLKVKEVEFKGNR

-262 KIEFLRNFEEE
+262 KSEFLRSFEEE

-287 GEGL
+287 GEDL

>member
-1 MIIRN
+1 MTVRN
-6 ALTWLLA
+6 ALILLL
-13 CAFFL
+13 FGLSFL
-18 PLFSCV
+18 HMLSCV
-24 DKTQIGKGDVI
+24 DKAQIGKSDVL

-42 LTASEVKKL
+42 LTSSEVKKL
-51 IPKSLSSQD
+51 IPKTLSSAD
-60 SLMMAESYV
+60 SLLMAESYV

-77 IYDLANKNLVGE
+77 IYDLANKNLDGE
-89 KAEIEKLVE
+89 KAEVEKLVE
-98 AYRQSLMSNK
+98 AYRQSLMCHK
-108 YEEKLLEERLPAE
+108 YEEKLVEERLASE
-121 ISDNEISDYYEANK
+121 ITDNEISAYYEANK
-135 ESFLLEED
+135 ESFLLDED

-169 NEELIEKI
+169 NDELIEKI

-193 RWMRAEEIAEN
+193 RWTGAEEIADN
-204 VPVSKSEFNRMLKAN
+204 MPVKKSEFSRMLKTDR
-219 KLVEVTDSAY
+219 LVEVSDSAY
-229 CYLLEVKDAEFKGNR
+229 CYLLDVKEVEFKGSR

-262 KIEFLRNFEEE
+262 RMEFLRNFEEE
-273 IYNEAIRKGNVKFH
+273 IYNEAIRKGDVKFH
-287 GEGL
+287 GDGL